1 MTAATIIRRVTLWVT
16 LAYVLVLALI
26 AFWPTPVDRDVHGS
40 LLGVIGW
47 LHNHGAPRW
56 VDYDFIQFSANV
68 WLFVPV
74 GLLVG
79 MFAGGRRWWL
89 GIVVGFLTSCGIE
102 LGQLMFLPER
112 YATVNDVI
120 ANTVGAIVGALLAG
134 VTLQVIH
141 ARHGVPHR
149 AGAGPSGE
157 RQR

>member
-1 MTAATIIRRVTLWVT
+1 VTAATTIRRVTLWVT

-26 AFWPTPVDRDVHGS
+26 AFWPTPVDRDIHGS

-68 WLFVPV
+68 ALFVPV

-79 MFAGGRRWWL
+79 MFAGRRRWWL

-120 ANTVGAIVGALLAG
+120 ANTLGAVIGALLAG

-149 AGAGPSGE
+149 AGAEPSGE
-157 RQR
+157 RRR